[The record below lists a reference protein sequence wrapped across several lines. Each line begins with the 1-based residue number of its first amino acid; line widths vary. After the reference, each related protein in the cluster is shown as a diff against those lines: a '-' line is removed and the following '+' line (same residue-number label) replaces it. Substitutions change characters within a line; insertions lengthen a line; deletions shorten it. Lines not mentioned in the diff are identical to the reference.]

1 MNEMLIAII
10 VYISI
15 GILLS
20 LLITYMFKN
29 EDVLKQIGTFD
40 RADIEGYHKLKKRYD
55 SSNMMTFAILV
66 VITPMLFAYDVVKM
80 LLSGIVF
87 VYNSISKMLKNLVK
101 GKK

>member
-1 MNEMLIAII
+1 MNEVLIAII

-29 EDVLKQIGTFD
+29 EDVLKHINTFD
-40 RADIEGYHKLKKRYD
+40 RSDIEGFYKLKKQYD
-55 SSNMMTFAILV
+55 NSNMMTFAILV

-80 LLSGIVF
+80 LLSCVVF
-87 VYNSISKMLKNLVK
+87 VYNSFSKMLKNLVK

>member
-1 MNEMLIAII
+1 MNEVLIAII

-29 EDVLKQIGTFD
+29 EDVLKHISTFD
-40 RADIEGYHKLKKRYD
+40 RSDIEGFHKLKKQYD
-55 SSNMMTFAILV
+55 NSSMMTFTILV
-66 VITPMLFAYDVVKM
+66 VITPMLFTYDVVKM
-80 LLSGIVF
+80 LLSGVVF
-87 VYNSISKMLKNLVK
+87 VYNSVSRMLKNLVK